1 MKEYGKYLFGYY
13 NEIRNRLV
21 LDIPGSCTE
30 GLVSHVLSSRF
41 SRNPMGWSKKGLGS
55 LSKARVYVLNG
66 GVLSSKGYRR
76 SEVRRYSEYSKQT
89 INNIIEKKYDRS
101 VLKTKNQS

>member
-1 MKEYGKYLFGYY
+1 MAK
-13 NEIRNRLV
+13 
-21 LDIPGSCTE
+21 DCS
-30 GLVSHVLSSRF
+30 
-41 SRNPMGWSKKGLGS
+41 
-55 LSKARVYVLNG
+55 
-66 GVLSSKGYRR
+66 R